1 MTETVTPKKVRF
13 ARIRKVL
20 LRRVVGYGNERR
32 YWESR
37 WAWGKIPRNPNY
49 RSNMEAKVRQVML
62 EHGCKNILEIG
73 CGHEALRNLPKWC
86 GLDFSRNI
94 ECPIHADITVG
105 IPLPDKCFDAV
116 FTSGVLQHIR
126 PEKVQKAASE
136 MARVAK
142 LVILDEPHTQNPT
155 FFSWD
160 HNYEE
165 LFKGTPMVYVT
176 EKWLL

>member
-1 MTETVTPKKVRF
+1 MTEMAKPEKVRF
-13 ARIRKVL
+13 AGIRKFL
-20 LRRVVGYGNERR
+20 LRRIVGYNNEQR

-49 RSNMEAKVRQVML
+49 RVNMEAKVRRIMEQNN
-62 EHGCKNILEIG
+62 CKNILEIG
-73 CGHEALRNLPKWC
+73 CGHERLDGLPNWT

-94 ECPIHADITVG
+94 ECDIRADITVK

-126 PEKVQKAASE
+126 PEKAQKAASE

-155 FFSWD
+155 YFSWD

>member
-1 MTETVTPKKVRF
+1 MTETVKPEKVRF
-13 ARIRKVL
+13 AGVRKFL
-20 LRRVVGYGNERR
+20 LRRVVGYSNERR

-37 WAWGKIPRNPNY
+37 WGWGKIPRNPDY
-49 RSNMEAKVRQVML
+49 RANMEAKVRQVML

-73 CGHEALRNLPKWC
+73 CGHERLDGLPKWC

-94 ECPIHADITVG
+94 ECPIHADITER

-126 PEKVQKAASE
+126 PEKVEKAASE

-142 LVILDEPHTQNPT
+142 LVILDEPHTQNPK

-165 LFKGTPMVYVT
+165 LFRGTPMVYVT